1 MISPSWFYSLYL
13 WRWEKSDKNH
23 SLFWNK
29 HSCYHSSFWV
39 STVWRF
45 VSLFF
50 PCYLLLFCLS
60 FFRFYTSVNA
70 MNLFRQVKAWKKY
83 VKIRSLKTMLL
94 LLLLRKINNMF
105 KKLAFYWRLIMLPS
119 LKLFAYRYLVLN
131 CSNKLAN
138 NLCVSHISFFIL
150 HLPASLHAP
159 EITSS
164 NYLKGTLLVCSNVW
178 YNLGT
183 TNPHLKYHHN
193 NGV

>member
-1 MISPSWFYSLYL
+1 MSYIHLGSTSFRYSPKWFPLHDFIHFISEGERKVTKITASSEINTVAIIAASEFPLFEDLFPFSFHVICYYSAYPFFFFIRLWMQGIYL
-13 WRWEKSDKNH
+13 DKSRRK
-23 SLFWNK
+23 K
-29 HSCYHSSFWV
+29 V
-39 STVWRF
+39 F
-45 VSLFF
+45 V
-50 PCYLLLFCLS
+50 P
-60 FFRFYTSVNA
+60 
-70 MNLFRQVKAWKKY
+70 QY

-159 EITSS
+159 
-164 NYLKGTLLVCSNVW
+164 
-178 YNLGT
+178 
-183 TNPHLKYHHN
+183 
-193 NGV
+193 